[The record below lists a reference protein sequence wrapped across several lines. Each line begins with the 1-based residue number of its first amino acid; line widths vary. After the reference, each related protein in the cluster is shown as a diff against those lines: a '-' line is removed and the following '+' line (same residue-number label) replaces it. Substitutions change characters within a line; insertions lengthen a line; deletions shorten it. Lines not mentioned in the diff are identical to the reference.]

1 MLTARN
7 HPLARHRHERLLGHL
22 RRLVRPRVVRVRVE
36 HHRRERQHVR
46 LVGVLEVVRVALAVA
61 RREPLHEP
69 VDLLRLAR
77 HAERPE
83 EKTKRL
89 VEIQAREIVRVRVR
103 LHHEKSVD
111 VVRTEEFA
119 NRARVERPAAERSPS
134 PRDGVRDGTRVAAR
148 VAVRVAVR
156 VAARVARSDEKRGG
170 ARREPRVGDV
180 HLFGVRL
187 GNVFLT
193 NLHHRRQ
200 RRDGRP
206 SVERRRRRLRAG
218 FPLLQRRE
226 RLALG

>member
-1 MLTARN
+1 M
-7 HPLARHRHERLLGHL
+7 
-22 RRLVRPRVVRVRVE
+22 
-36 HHRRERQHVR
+36 
-46 LVGVLEVVRVALAVA
+46 VRVALAVA

-119 NRARVERPAAERSPS
+119 NRARVERPAAARSPS
-134 PRDGVRDGTRVAAR
+134 RTRDGVRDGTRVA
-148 VAVRVAVR
+148 VRVTVR

-187 GNVFLT
+187 GHVFLT